1 MAKEEDEVGNK
12 EEEGQEVDD
21 EERLEEDVVA

>member
-1 MAKEEDEVGNK
+1 MAKEEDEVGNQ
-12 EEEGQEVDD
+12 EEEVQEVDD